1 MTFSEALILLK
12 EGKKVRNLN
21 WNGKGMYLSVFFPP
35 SFSYMD
41 LPYIFMVSTDGRKV
55 PWLASQLDLFSDG
68 WEQVLDP

>member
-21 WNGKGMYLSVFFPP
+21 WNGKGMYLSVCFP
-35 SFSYMD
+35 SYLSSMD
-41 LPYIFMVSTDGRKV
+41 LPYIFMVSTEGRKC
-55 PWLASQLDLFSDG
+55 PWFASQLDLFSDA